1 MTDRDPERLRVV
13 GATDL
18 EKRLLA
24 AAASEAPSPE
34 LRRRMA
40 RAVGVAASAA
50 MAAAP
55 TPALATG
62 TAAAGASWPLVS
74 AGVLVL
80 AVAGAAVGW
89 SRLHRPIAAPAAAV
103 RTVATNPPVA
113 PVAPVAEAAPVIART
128 HRHVAPAARAGDLR
142 AEIALLDAARAA
154 ASTGDGARALTLLR
168 RYDATF
174 PAGTFR
180 PESAALQ
187 IEALARLGQID
198 RARALGQAFIAAH
211 PDSPLVAR
219 VRHAIGDLR

>member
-40 RAVGVAASAA
+40 RAVGVAAGAA

-55 TPALATG
+55 TQALATR
-62 TAAAGASWPLVS
+62 TAAGASWPLVS

-89 SRLHRPIAAPAAAV
+89 SRVHRPVAAAAGAV
-103 RTVATNPPVA
+103 RATPPTSPVA
-113 PVAPVAEAAPVIART
+113 PVAPVREAAPVVARA
-128 HRHVAPAARAGDLR
+128 HRHVAPAGDLR

-154 ASTGDGARALTLLR
+154 ASAGDGARALTLLR

-198 RARALGQAFIAAH
+198 RARALGRAFIAAH

-219 VRHAIGDLR
+219 VRHVTGDLR